1 MNKTKRNCYRTNKG
15 DKFQRPTA
23 CLTICI
29 NLALPMLAIHF
40 PACAQLCFWNSVSA
54 LNYPQ
59 VLHWPNDF
67 SIHDTD
73 SLASWPHNFSSFF
86 FSVIFNFTVYQE
98 PTHVATPWSQSSDES
113 TLPAKFW
120 KAAMLTTIPPTP
132 LPAKFW
138 IVSFPLYPQ
147 PPTFCLSYLLP
158 LSLSFVLSV
167 TSTLFSHSLSVTSH
181 LLLSF

>member
-23 CLTICI
+23 CLAICI
-29 NLALPMLAIHF
+29 NLALPRLAIHF

-59 VLHWPNDF
+59 VLHRPNDF

-73 SLASWPHNFSSFF
+73 SLAPWPHNFSCFF
-86 FSVIFNFTVYQE
+86 FSVIFNFNLYQE
-98 PTHVATPWSQSSDES
+98 PTHEATPWSQSSYES
-113 TLPAKFW
+113 T
-120 KAAMLTTIPPTP
+120 

-167 TSTLFSHSLSVTSH
+167 TSRLFSPSLSVTSH

>member
-23 CLTICI
+23 CLAICI
-29 NLALPMLAIHF
+29 NLAPPRLAIHF

-59 VLHWPNDF
+59 VLHRPNDF
-67 SIHDTD
+67 SIHNND
-73 SLASWPHNFSSFF
+73 SLAPWPHNFSSFF

-113 TLPAKFW
+113 TLPE
-120 KAAMLTTIPPTP
+120 
-132 LPAKFW
+132 KFW

-147 PPTFCLSYLLP
+147 PPTFCLSYSHWTCHLSLVWPPIFFLIVYLLLP
-158 LSLSFVLSV
+158 
-167 TSTLFSHSLSVTSH
+167 TFSYLPK
-181 LLLSF
+181 LWEPFYQPF